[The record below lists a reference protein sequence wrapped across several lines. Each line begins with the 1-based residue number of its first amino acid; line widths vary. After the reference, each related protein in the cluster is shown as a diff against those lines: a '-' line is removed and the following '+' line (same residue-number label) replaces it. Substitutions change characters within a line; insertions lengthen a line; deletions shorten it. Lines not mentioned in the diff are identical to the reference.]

1 MDYQSLSESERTA
14 VLLGLVAGMLM
25 RLPPETQSTA
35 TEHRLPDHVPRLRL
49 REQVIIALVGSGR
62 SNKEIG
68 RELGITPETVKFHL
82 KGIFRKLNVHRRAEA
97 VLRAQ
102 DLGVFSG
109 TRGLST
115 LRTPG
120 IDRS

>member
-1 MDYQSLSESERTA
+1 MDYEILSESERAA
-14 VLLGLVAGMLM
+14 VLLGFVAGMLM
-25 RLPPETQSTA
+25 RLSHETQPIA
-35 TEHRLPDHVPRLRL
+35 TDGVPEPALQLRA
-49 REQVIIALVGSGR
+49 REQTIIALVGSGR

-120 IDRS
+120 IDRT